1 MSAFQQPSI
10 REIQPSDLLER
21 VRSGAVRMDQIIDVR
36 EEGEWEYYRLEG
48 SRHIPMNS
56 IPERLPEL
64 DPEQEWFL
72 MCAHGV
78 RSLYVLDYMRKQG
91 FPNLLNVTGG
101 ISAAASELGFSYD

>member
-1 MSAFQQPSI
+1 MSALQQPSI
-10 REIQPSDLLER
+10 REIQPSDLLEK

-56 IPERLPEL
+56 IPEHLPEL
-64 DPEQEWFL
+64 DAEEEWFL

-91 FPNLLNVTGG
+91 FSNLLNVTGG